1 MDIKERIKILRKDI
15 LKLTQTDF
23 GNRIGVAKSTIAG
36 YELGTRR
43 PIDRAINSICR
54 EFNVSHAWLTEGI
67 GDPFIQSDDDDIIEL
82 INKALS
88 NENEFIRNVFKSFAK
103 LDTKHWEALEE
114 FMKIS
119 LGIDEKKQENKK

>member
-67 GDPFIQSDDDDIIEL
+67 GESIYTI
-82 INKALS
+82 
-88 NENEFIRNVFKSFAK
+88 
-103 LDTKHWEALEE
+103 
-114 FMKIS
+114 
-119 LGIDEKKQENKK
+119 

>member
-1 MDIKERIKILRKDI
+1 MDIYERVKYLRQK
-15 LKLTQTDF
+15 LNLTQTEF
-23 GNRIGVAKSTIAG
+23 GNMLSLTRSTISLI
-36 YELGTRR
+36 ERKERNLTERSIR
-43 PIDRAINSICR
+43 DICR